1 MKKSRAQEIFDS
13 FESSFRDKVVI
24 PFELE
29 LVWLKKAIGRFST
42 EIEELEFDEDT
53 MQFSKKLDQYA
64 IDTLAAF
71 MKQLYQEREASRI
84 NKLISVVTKDLSINA
99 GGHSQVAVREELEYC
114 RSQSEL
120 MAHRQKPP
128 AYS

>member
-1 MKKSRAQEIFDS
+1 MKKSKAKEVFDS
-13 FESSFRDKVVI
+13 FESSFRDKVII

-29 LVWLKKAIGRFST
+29 LVWLKKAIGRYSM
-42 EIEELEFDEDT
+42 EIKELDFDEDEMEFGT
-53 MQFSKKLDQYA
+53 ELNQYA

-71 MKQLYQEREASRI
+71 MKQSYQEREASRI
-84 NKLISVVTKDLSINA
+84 NKLISIVTKDLSINA

-120 MAHRQKPP
+120 MAFRQKPS